1 MVASYPDE
9 KLVSNST
16 FFCIHYGEKDPSDLL
31 GIEYN
36 IDGIL
41 EN

>member
-1 MVASYPDE
+1 MAASYSDE
-9 KLVSNST
+9 KVVSNST
-16 FFCIHYGEKDPSDLL
+16 FFCIHYGEKDPGDLL